1 MSHVFFAYGPRHND
15 DGSFTP
21 PKRIGFGE
29 PPEGAEEYPLSEV
42 TTSGFRSYAAMG
54 YTLTLTAKREVE
66 RRGHLWAS
74 FDFRQLPHPLNT
86 EDTEHRYSEGC
97 RLGFPESARVK
108 YRNTLSVVCGGWRSS
123 RWTPGAKDPRP
134 NLGGGV

>member
-1 MSHVFFAYGPRHND
+1 MSHVFFVYGPRRND

-21 PKRIGFGE
+21 QKRIGFGE
-29 PPEGAEEYPLSEV
+29 PPVGAEVYPLDEISTV
-42 TTSGFRSYAAMG
+42 GFRRRGAKG

-86 EDTEHRYSEGC
+86 EDTEHRYSERC

-108 YRNTLSVVCGGWRSS
+108 YRNTLSVVRGGWRSS
-123 RWTPGAKDPRP
+123 RHTAQVGA
-134 NLGGGV
+134 